1 MPLFSDLSADS
12 SSSAFGVY
20 LGPDHFSSLLLHH
33 CPLKYRDSLPPIPSD
48 PVLCPLQS
56 VSYTVARAVLLTMS
70 HVTLHLK
77 ALETSGFPS
86 HWAHVLTM
94 IDKALHG
101 LTEVSSFPSSP
112 GNVHWPCPPFTLGC
126 SLNTPGTLRPLSTL
140 VCFSLCPTV
149 FSPQDVHTVSTFLC
163 FRPLF

>member
-101 LTEVSSFPSSP
+101 LTEVSSFPLSP
-112 GNVHWPCPPFTLGC
+112 GNVHWPCPPFTWLF
-126 SLNTPGTLRPLSTL
+126 LKHARYPQAPVNPRLL
-140 VCFSLCPTV
+140 FSLPYRI
-149 FSPQDVHTVSTFLC
+149 FSPRCPHS
-163 FRPLF
+163 